1 MSAPPP
7 KTMTQAVFQ
16 WQWKTMAGPK
26 TLAGLTED
34 PEYAAPASMAQAQNP
49 SRARR
54 RPKSVMISDQVA
66 CGLLCLEVGNM

>member
-1 MSAPPP
+1 
-7 KTMTQAVFQ
+7 
-16 WQWKTMAGPK
+16 MAGPK